1 MVFKSLEISLS
12 ALIAERER
20 MNVIS
25 SNLANVNST
34 KEGKK
39 GPYTRRRVIFKTVL
53 EEVIDEISGE
63 KIQVAKVKVDRVIKD
78 AAPYRLVYDPN
89 HPDANAQG
97 YVAYPRID
105 LVTEMVDLMAAQR
118 AYEANTVT
126 ISIARSMYLKTLEI
140 GR

>member
-1 MVFKSLEISLS
+1 MKFGFSPIVSAAS
-12 ALIAERER
+12 ALTAERLR
-20 MNVIS
+20 MDIVSDNL
-25 SNLANVNST
+25 SNIDT
-34 KEGKK
+34 TRTPGG
-39 GPYTRRRVIFKTVL
+39 GPYRRRFVVFEPI
-53 EEVIDEISGE
+53 IDSEGN
-63 KIQVAKVKVDRVIKD
+63 VDGVRVSAIVED
-78 AAPYRLVYDPN
+78 NRPPRMVYDPN
-89 HPDANAQG
+89 HPDADAQG

>member
-1 MVFKSLEISLS
+1 MKFGFSSIVSAAS
-12 ALIAERER
+12 ALTAERLR
-20 MNVIS
+20 MDIVSDNL
-25 SNLANVNST
+25 SNIDTTRTPA
-34 KEGKK
+34 G
-39 GPYTRRRVIFKTVL
+39 GPYRRRFVVFEPI
-53 EEVIDEISGE
+53 IDSEGN
-63 KIQVAKVKVDRVIKD
+63 VDGVRVSAIVED
-78 AAPYRLVYDPN
+78 NRPPRMVYDPN

>member
-1 MVFKSLEISLS
+1 MKFGFSPIVSAAS
-12 ALIAERER
+12 ALTAERLR
-20 MNVIS
+20 MDIVSDNL
-25 SNLANVNST
+25 SNIDTTRTPA
-34 KEGKK
+34 G
-39 GPYTRRRVIFKTVL
+39 GPYRRRFVVFEPII
-53 EEVIDEISGE
+53 ESEGN
-63 KIQVAKVKVDRVIKD
+63 VDGVRVSAIVED
-78 AAPYRLVYDPN
+78 NRPPRMVYDPN

>member
-1 MVFKSLEISLS
+1 MKFGFSPIVSAAS
-12 ALIAERER
+12 ALTAERLR
-20 MNVIS
+20 MDIVSDNL
-25 SNLANVNST
+25 SNIDT
-34 KEGKK
+34 TRTPGG
-39 GPYTRRRVIFKTVL
+39 GPYRRRFVVFEPI
-53 EEVIDEISGE
+53 IDSEGN
-63 KIQVAKVKVDRVIKD
+63 VDGVRVSAIVED
-78 AAPYRLVYDPN
+78 NRPPRMVYDPN

>member
-1 MVFKSLEISLS
+1 MKFGFSPIVSAAS
-12 ALIAERER
+12 ALTAERLR
-20 MNVIS
+20 MDIVSDNL
-25 SNLANVNST
+25 SNIDT
-34 KEGKK
+34 TRTPGG
-39 GPYTRRRVIFKTVL
+39 GPYRRRFVVFEPI
-53 EEVIDEISGE
+53 IDNKGS
-63 KIQVAKVKVDRVIKD
+63 VDGVRVSAIVED
-78 AAPYRLVYDPN
+78 NRPPRMVYDPN